1 MAKALHGPS
10 PRMRAAISPLG
21 RHLKKPRFLRV
32 AGRRVLRQ
40 QAFSKAC

>member
-1 MAKALHGPS
+1 VEKALH
-10 PRMRAAISPLG
+10 ILFPLG

-40 QAFSKAC
+40 LAFSTAC